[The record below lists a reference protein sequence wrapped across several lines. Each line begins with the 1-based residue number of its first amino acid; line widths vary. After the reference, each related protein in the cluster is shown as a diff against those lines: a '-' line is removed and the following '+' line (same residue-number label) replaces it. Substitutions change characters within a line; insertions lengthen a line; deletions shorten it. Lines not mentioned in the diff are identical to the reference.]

1 MFHKKLLGKFK
12 NLWPYIVKIV
22 GVKWFA
28 LLANLSF
35 TFIITSIVSS
45 SFESTIEVASL
56 GIFLFVTMVVLF
68 IRQVAIRKEAIWVHE
83 VASKVKNTFR
93 HELFE
98 KILLLGPNY
107 HERVN
112 SAELV
117 QVSTEGVEQLEVYV
131 GKYVPQFFY
140 SLIAPLTLF
149 IVVAFL
155 DFRVAIVLFVVV
167 PLIPISIVLVQKFA
181 RKLLDKY
188 WGTYTSLGDSF
199 LENVQGLTTL
209 KIYRLEN
216 EKLEQMRK
224 EAENFRKIT
233 MRVLIMQLNS
243 ISVMDIVAYG
253 GSAIGIW
260 LSVKGYQEGVITL
273 QQALFILLI
282 SVEFFLPMRMLGSFF
297 HIAMNGNASA
307 NRIFKILELDVEKKG
322 EDEFE
327 MGDISLNHVSF
338 SYQEDTPLLSSI
350 TMSIPQ
356 GSFIG
361 LVGESGS
368 GKSTI
373 ASILMQQQSKYQ
385 GSILVGNKELKSIDS
400 SSQFKNVCRITHDSF
415 IFKGTIK
422 DNLLLAN
429 TSASDEELWS
439 VLRDVELSEF
449 VEEMG
454 GLEYLVTENGS
465 SLSGGQRQRLA
476 IARALLRDASFYI
489 FDEAT
494 SNVDKESEEAIL
506 RVITKLSKK
515 KTVLFITHRLLT
527 VKNCDN
533 IYVMKRGVIA
543 ESGNFETLL
552 KNQGVFADMFA
563 KQSVYEKVGE

>member
-1 MFHKKLLGKFK
+1 M
-12 NLWPYIVKIV
+12 
-22 GVKWFA
+22 
-28 LLANLSF
+28 
-35 TFIITSIVSS
+35 
-45 SFESTIEVASL
+45 
-56 GIFLFVTMVVLF
+56 
-68 IRQVAIRKEAIWVHE
+68 
-83 VASKVKNTFR
+83 
-93 HELFE
+93 
-98 KILLLGPNY
+98 
-107 HERVN
+107 
-112 SAELV
+112 
-117 QVSTEGVEQLEVYV
+117 
-131 GKYVPQFFY
+131 
-140 SLIAPLTLF
+140 
-149 IVVAFL
+149 
-155 DFRVAIVLFVVV
+155 
-167 PLIPISIVLVQKFA
+167 
-181 RKLLDKY
+181 
-188 WGTYTSLGDSF
+188 
-199 LENVQGLTTL
+199 
-209 KIYRLEN
+209 
-216 EKLEQMRK
+216 
-224 EAENFRKIT
+224 
-233 MRVLIMQLNS
+233 
-243 ISVMDIVAYG
+243 
-253 GSAIGIW
+253 GSAVGIW
-260 LSVKGYQEGVITL
+260 LGVKGYQAGTITL

-307 NRIFKILELDVEKKG
+307 NRIFKILELDAEKRG
-322 EDEFE
+322 EDAFE
-327 MGDISLNHVSF
+327 MGDVSLNNVSF
-338 SYQEDTPLLSSI
+338 SYQEETPLLNSI

-356 GSFIG
+356 GSFVG

-385 GSILVGNKELKSIDS
+385 GSILVGTKELKSMDAT
-400 SSQFKNVCRITHDSF
+400 SQFKQVCRITHDSF

-429 TSASDEELWS
+429 TSSSDEELWRA
-439 VLRDVELSEF
+439 LRDVELSEF

-454 GLEYLVTENGS
+454 GLDYAITENGS

-476 IARALLRDASFYI
+476 IARALLANASFYI

-506 RVITKLSKK
+506 RVINKLSEK

-552 KNQGVFADMFA
+552 NNQGVFANMFA